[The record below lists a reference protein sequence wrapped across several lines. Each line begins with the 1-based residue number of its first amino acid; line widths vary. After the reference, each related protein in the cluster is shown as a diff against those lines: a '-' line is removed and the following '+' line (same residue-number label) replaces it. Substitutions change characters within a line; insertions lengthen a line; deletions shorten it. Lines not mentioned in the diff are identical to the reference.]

1 MTDVFVLFSAQ
12 WRYMTVRVQGI
23 RKYRE
28 ASLILYAFIYVTM
41 SLRISPLTIL
51 EYTHCKYA

>member
-23 RKYRE
+23 RKYKE
-28 ASLILYAFIYVTM
+28 ASFIYLNDVLVTFP
-41 SLRISPLTIL
+41 SDYP
-51 EYTHCKYA
+51 